1 MSPTIFLW
9 VLIPQIQIASSL
21 KISILFHFENSYKL
35 RTEHAGPTPT
45 PINWCWNPNSYDW
58 SWGLWRLW
66 ASVFLSVNKTRSHF
80 PGLWGKRKRTA
91 LCRMPRPAPPLWAR
105 VVLIIL
111 SAMSSLCPSFCFLH
125 IPHFSPTEIYSLDV
139 MSLCVH
145 FTSFKVV
152 PNLYFFQETVS
163 NQPSLPRQNNNVYV
177 KISSDVFVAILTIL
191 YYQVLI

>member
-80 PGLWGKRKRTA
+80 PGLWGSVSE
-91 LCRMPRPAPPLWAR
+91 LPSVGCLDRPLLSEP
-105 VVLIIL
+105 VLFLL
-111 SAMSSLCPSFCFLH
+111 SCQQCLLFAHLFCFLH
-125 IPHFSPTEIYSLDV
+125 IPHASPTEIYSLDV

-163 NQPSLPRQNNNVYV
+163 NQPSLPR
-177 KISSDVFVAILTIL
+177 
-191 YYQVLI
+191 